1 MKGIIL
7 AGGTGSRLWPSTIA
21 TSKQLLPIF
30 DKPMIYYPLTT
41 LITAGIREILV
52 IVTPRDL
59 DAFKSL
65 LGDGSN
71 YGVKL
76 SYGIQEEPKGLA
88 EAIIIG
94 SGFIGDESVVLI
106 LGDNLFQGEAFGNE
120 LELIKEIEGA
130 QIFASHVKDPQ
141 RYGVIDFDENEYA
154 ISIEEKPKF
163 PKSSYAIPGI
173 YFFDNHVVR
182 KAKNVEVSERGE
194 LEITSILNQ
203 YLQDNELKVKI
214 LPKGTVWLDTGT
226 FESLHDAS
234 SYVRVL
240 EERQGYKMGC
250 PEEEAYLR
258 GWISAEKIKEIIIK
272 YGEIPYSIYLS
283 NLISKKDPRHL

>member
-7 AGGTGSRLWPSTIA
+7 SGGTGSRLWPSTIA

-41 LITAGIREILV
+41 LITVGIREILV

-65 LGDGSN
+65 LGNGSN
-71 YGVKL
+71 YGVKF
-76 SYGIQEEPKGLA
+76 SYEIQEEPRGLA
-88 EAIIIG
+88 EAFIIG
-94 SGFIGDESVVLI
+94 SDFISDDSVVLI

-120 LELIKEIEGA
+120 LKSIKEIEGA

-141 RYGVIDFDENEYA
+141 RYGVIDFDENEQA

-173 YFFDNHVVR
+173 YFFDNHVVS
-182 KAKNVEVSERGE
+182 KANNVVISGRGE

-203 YLQDNELKVKI
+203 YLEENQLKVKI

-258 GWISAEKIKEIIIK
+258 GWISAEKIKEIIVN

>member
-1 MKGIIL
+1 
-7 AGGTGSRLWPSTIA
+7 
-21 TSKQLLPIF
+21 
-30 DKPMIYYPLTT
+30 MIYYPLTT
-41 LITAGIREILV
+41 LITVGIREILV

-65 LGDGSN
+65 LGNGSN
-71 YGVKL
+71 YGVKF
-76 SYGIQEEPKGLA
+76 SYEIQEEPRGLA
-88 EAIIIG
+88 EAFIIG
-94 SGFIGDESVVLI
+94 SDFISDDSVVLI

-120 LELIKEIEGA
+120 LKSIKEIEGA

-141 RYGVIDFDENEYA
+141 RYGVIDFDENEQA

-173 YFFDNHVVR
+173 YFFDNHVVS
-182 KAKNVEVSERGE
+182 KAKNVVISGRGE

-203 YLQDNELKVKI
+203 YLEENQLKVKI

-258 GWISAEKIKEIIIK
+258 GWISAEKIKEIIVN

>member
-7 AGGTGSRLWPSTIA
+7 SGGTGSRLWPSTIA

-41 LITAGIREILV
+41 LITVGIREILV

-65 LGDGSN
+65 LGNGSN
-71 YGVKL
+71 YGVKF
-76 SYGIQEEPKGLA
+76 SYEIQEEPRGLA
-88 EAIIIG
+88 EAFIIG
-94 SGFIGDESVVLI
+94 SDFISDDSVVLI

-120 LELIKEIEGA
+120 LKSIKEIEGA

-141 RYGVIDFDENEYA
+141 RYGVIDFDENEQA

-173 YFFDNHVVR
+173 YFFDNHVVS
-182 KAKNVEVSERGE
+182 KAKNVVISGRGE

-203 YLQDNELKVKI
+203 YLEENQLKVKI

-258 GWISAEKIKEIIIK
+258 GWISAEKIKEIIVN

>member
-7 AGGTGSRLWPSTIA
+7 SGGTGSRLWPTTVA

-41 LITAGIREILV
+41 LITTGIREILV

-59 DAFKSL
+59 NAFKSL

-71 YGVKL
+71 FGVKL
-76 SYGIQEEPKGLA
+76 SYGIQEEPRGLA
-88 EAIIIG
+88 EAFIIG
-94 SGFIGDESVVLI
+94 SDFIDDDSVALI

-120 LELIKEIEGA
+120 LELIKEIKGA

-141 RYGVIDFDENEYA
+141 RYGVIDFDENGKA
-154 ISIEEKPKF
+154 ISIEEKPKY

-203 YLQDNELKVKI
+203 YLYDNELTVKI

-258 GWISAEKIKEIIIK
+258 GWLSAEKIEEIIVK
-272 YGEIPYSIYLS
+272 YGEISYSNYLV
-283 NLISKKDPRHL
+283 NLISNKNTRHL